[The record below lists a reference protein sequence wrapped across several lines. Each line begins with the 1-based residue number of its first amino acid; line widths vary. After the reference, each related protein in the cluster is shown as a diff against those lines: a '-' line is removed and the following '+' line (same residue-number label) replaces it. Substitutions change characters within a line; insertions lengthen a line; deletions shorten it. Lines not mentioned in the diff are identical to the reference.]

1 MTLDTNALAALD
13 NQLEGS
19 HARTTVTQWQRPA
32 TEPSPRRVGGL
43 RRSDVLAVTGA
54 GAASLGL
61 TALLF
66 TLLPLSGALGF
77 VLVAYV
83 FFIAFY
89 AVLVS
94 MDETRSAVRDRVAA
108 TIIHSIAFL
117 MLLALV
123 FVVVFTVLRGWEA
136 LVNSNFYTQDMA
148 AAGPLDPLDMGG
160 VFHAIVGTLIIIAI
174 ALVIVIPLGLACAI
188 FLNEIPGA
196 FTRLVRTITEAM
208 TALPSIVAGLFI
220 YASLILIFGL
230 PKSGFAAA
238 LAISVM
244 MLPIMI
250 RSADV
255 VLRLVP
261 GSLKEASY
269 ALGAGQWRTVW
280 RVTLPTAK
288 SGLTTSIILGT
299 ALGIGETAPVLLTA
313 GFTASL
319 NTNPTSG
326 PMISLPLATWEFV
339 KSPEPSMIAR
349 GFGTAAVLMLL
360 VLILFV
366 VARIIGG
373 RGPGNLTRLQQK
385 RRARRSRDDSQRFTK
400 RAAARVASDEEH
412 RAPSRGRPSFDSGDA
427 T

>member
-1 MTLDTNALAALD
+1 MSIDIRPTEDTTISVSTSVD
-13 NQLEGS
+13 S
-19 HARTTVTQWQRPA
+19 TTVSHWSPGA
-32 TEPSPRRVGGL
+32 PEPRARKVGGL
-43 RRSDVLAVTGA
+43 RRTDVLAVAGA
-54 GAASLGL
+54 GIGSVGV

-66 TLLPLSGALGF
+66 TILPFSGALGF
-77 VLVAYV
+77 ILIAYL
-83 FFIAFY
+83 FFIAIY

-94 MDETRSAVRDRVAA
+94 LDESKAAIRDRVAA

-123 FVVVFTVLRGWEA
+123 FVVVFTVIRGWEA
-136 LVNSNFYTQDMA
+136 LVNVNFYTQDMS
-148 AAGPLDPLDMGG
+148 AAGPLDPLSMGG
-160 VFHAIVGTLIIIAI
+160 ILHAIVGTLIIIAI

-188 FLNEIPGA
+188 FLNEMPGPFA
-196 FTRLVRTITEAM
+196 RIVRTITEAM

-220 YASLILIFGL
+220 YASLILAFGVQ
-230 PKSGFAAA
+230 KSGFAAA

-261 GSLKEASY
+261 GNLKEASY
-269 ALGAGQWRTVW
+269 ALGAGQWSTIW

-288 SGLTTSIILGT
+288 SGLMTSIILGT

-319 NTNPTSG
+319 NVNPVEG
-326 PMISLPLATWEFV
+326 PMIALPLATWEFV

-349 GFGTAAVLMLL
+349 GFGTAAALMIL
-360 VLILFV
+360 VLILFI

-373 RGPGNLTRLQQK
+373 RGAGNLSPIQA
-385 RRARRSRDDSQRFTK
+385 RRAKNQSRRDL
-400 RAAARVASDEEH
+400 ARMESNRIEDKTVFANLT
-412 RAPSRGRPSFDSGDA
+412 GI

>member
-1 MTLDTNALAALD
+1 MTLDTNSLAALD
-13 NQLEGS
+13 DQLQQ
-19 HARTTVTQWQRPA
+19 APKTTVTHWTRPD
-32 TEPSPRRVGGL
+32 TQPTPRRIGGL
-43 RRSDVLAVTGA
+43 RRTDVLAVG
-54 GAASLGL
+54 GAAASAIGI

-77 VLVAYV
+77 ILIAYLL
-83 FFIAFY
+83 FIVVY

-94 MDETRSAVRDRVAA
+94 MDETKSAVRDRVAA

-136 LVNSNFYTQDMA
+136 LVNSNFYTQDMS

-174 ALVIVIPLGLACAI
+174 ALVIVIPLGLACAV
-188 FLNEIPGA
+188 FLNEIPGP

-269 ALGAGQWRTVW
+269 ALGAGQWSTVW

-288 SGLTTSIILGT
+288 SGLMTSIILGT
-299 ALGIGETAPVLLTA
+299 AMGIGETAPVLLTA

-319 NTNPTSG
+319 NTNPTTG

-360 VLILFV
+360 VLILFAI
-366 VARIIGG
+366 ARIIGG
-373 RGPGNLTRLQQK
+373 RGPGNLTKFQQK
-385 RRARRSRDDSQRFTK
+385 RRKKRSREDSQRFTK
-400 RAAARVASDEEH
+400 LAAARVASQEAGP
-412 RAPSRGRPSFDSGDA
+412 APSVGPRSPDFGDPR
-427 T
+427 

>member
-1 MTLDTNALAALD
+1 MSIDIRPTEDTTTSVSTSVD
-13 NQLEGS
+13 S
-19 HARTTVTQWQRPA
+19 TTVSHWSPGA
-32 TEPSPRRVGGL
+32 PEPRARKVGGL
-43 RRSDVLAVTGA
+43 RRTDVLAVAGA
-54 GAASLGL
+54 GIGSVGV

-66 TLLPLSGALGF
+66 TILPFSGALGF
-77 VLVAYV
+77 ILIAYL
-83 FFIAFY
+83 FFIAIY

-94 MDETRSAVRDRVAA
+94 LDESKAAIRDRVAA

-123 FVVVFTVLRGWEA
+123 FVVVFTVIRGWEA
-136 LVNSNFYTQDMA
+136 LVNVNLYTQDMS
-148 AAGPLDPLDMGG
+148 AAGPLDPLSMGG
-160 VFHAIVGTLIIIAI
+160 ILHAIVGTLIIIAI

-188 FLNEIPGA
+188 FLNEMPGPFA
-196 FTRLVRTITEAM
+196 RIVRTITEAM

-220 YASLILIFGL
+220 YASLILAFGVQ
-230 PKSGFAAA
+230 KSGFAAA

-261 GSLKEASY
+261 GNLKEASY
-269 ALGAGQWRTVW
+269 ALGAGQWSTIW

-288 SGLTTSIILGT
+288 SGLMTSIILGT

-319 NTNPTSG
+319 NVNPVEG
-326 PMISLPLATWEFV
+326 PMIALPLATWEFV

-349 GFGTAAVLMLL
+349 GFGTAAALMII
-360 VLILFV
+360 VLILFI

-373 RGPGNLTRLQQK
+373 RGAGNLSPIQA
-385 RRARRSRDDSQRFTK
+385 RRAKNQSRRDL
-400 RAAARVASDEEH
+400 ARMESN
-412 RAPSRGRPSFDSGDA
+412 RIGDKTVFA
-427 T
+427 NLTGIT

>member
-1 MTLDTNALAALD
+1 MTLDTNSLAALD
-13 NQLEGS
+13 DQLQQ
-19 HARTTVTQWQRPA
+19 APKTTVTHWKRPD
-32 TEPSPRRVGGL
+32 TEPTPRRIGGL
-43 RRSDVLAVTGA
+43 RRTDVLAVS
-54 GAASLGL
+54 GAAASAIGI

-77 VLVAYV
+77 ILVAYLL
-83 FFIAFY
+83 FIVVY

-94 MDETRSAVRDRVAA
+94 MDETKSAVRDRVAA

-174 ALVIVIPLGLACAI
+174 ALVIVIPLGLACAV
-188 FLNEIPGA
+188 FLNEIPGP

-269 ALGAGQWRTVW
+269 ALGAGQWSTVW

-288 SGLTTSIILGT
+288 SGLMTSIILGT
-299 ALGIGETAPVLLTA
+299 AMGIGETAPVLLTA

-319 NTNPTSG
+319 NTNPTTG

-360 VLILFV
+360 VLILFAI
-366 VARIIGG
+366 ARIIGG
-373 RGPGNLTRLQQK
+373 RGPGNLTKFQQK
-385 RRARRSRDDSQRFTK
+385 RRTKRSREDSQRFT
-400 RAAARVASDEEH
+400 RLAAARVASQVAGP
-412 RAPSRGRPSFDSGDA
+412 APSVGPRSPDFGDSR
-427 T
+427 

>member
-1 MTLDTNALAALD
+1 MSIDIRPTEDTTISVSTSVD
-13 NQLEGS
+13 S
-19 HARTTVTQWQRPA
+19 TTVSHWSPGA
-32 TEPSPRRVGGL
+32 PEPRARKVGGL
-43 RRSDVLAVTGA
+43 RRTDVLAVAGA
-54 GAASLGL
+54 GIGSVGV

-66 TLLPLSGALGF
+66 TILPFSGALGF
-77 VLVAYV
+77 ILIAYL
-83 FFIAFY
+83 FFIAIY

-94 MDETRSAVRDRVAA
+94 LDESKAAIRDRVAA

-123 FVVVFTVLRGWEA
+123 FVVVFTVIRGWEA
-136 LVNSNFYTQDMA
+136 LVNVNFYTQDMS
-148 AAGPLDPLDMGG
+148 AAGPLDPLTMGG
-160 VFHAIVGTLIIIAI
+160 ILHAIVGTLIIIAI

-188 FLNEIPGA
+188 FLNEMPGPFA
-196 FTRLVRTITEAM
+196 RIVRTITEAM

-220 YASLILIFGL
+220 YASLILAFGVQ
-230 PKSGFAAA
+230 KSGFAAA

-261 GSLKEASY
+261 GNLKEASY
-269 ALGAGQWRTVW
+269 ALGAGQWSTIW

-288 SGLTTSIILGT
+288 SGLMTSIILGT

-319 NTNPTSG
+319 NVNPVEG
-326 PMISLPLATWEFV
+326 PMIALPLATWEFV

-349 GFGTAAVLMLL
+349 GFGTAAALMII
-360 VLILFV
+360 VLILFI

-373 RGPGNLTRLQQK
+373 RGAGNLSPIQA
-385 RRARRSRDDSQRFTK
+385 RRAKNQSRRDL
-400 RAAARVASDEEH
+400 ARMESNRIEDKTVFANLT
-412 RAPSRGRPSFDSGDA
+412 GI

>member
-13 NQLEGS
+13 DQLERPT
-19 HARTTVTQWQRPA
+19 RTTVTNWRKP
-32 TEPSPRRVGGL
+32 TSEPTPRKIGGL
-43 RRSDVLAVTGA
+43 RRSDVLAVAGA
-54 GAASLGL
+54 AAASLGI

-77 VLVAYV
+77 VIIAFI
-83 FFIAFY
+83 FFIAVY

-94 MDETRSAVRDRVAA
+94 MDETKSAVRDRVAA

-117 MLLALV
+117 MLMALV

-174 ALVIVIPLGLACAI
+174 ALVIVIPLGLACAV

-269 ALGAGQWRTVW
+269 ALGAGQWSTVW

-288 SGLTTSIILGT
+288 SGLMTSIILGT
-299 ALGIGETAPVLLTA
+299 AMGIGETAPVLLTA

-339 KSPEPSMIAR
+339 KSPEPAMIAR

-366 VARIIGG
+366 IARIIGG
-373 RGPGNLTRLQQK
+373 RGPGNLTKLQQK
-385 RRARRSRDDSQRFTK
+385 RRSKRSRDDSQRFTK
-400 RAAARVASDEEH
+400 RAAARVASEDGY
-412 RAPSRGRPSFDSGDA
+412 RAPSRGRPSPDSGEA

>member
-1 MTLDTNALAALD
+1 MSIDIRPSQMASLT
-13 NQLEGS
+13 EE
-19 HARTTVTQWQRPA
+19 TTVSGWIPGAPEPRP
-32 TEPSPRRVGGL
+32 RKIGGL
-43 RRSDVLAVTGA
+43 RRTDVLAVG
-54 GAASLGL
+54 GAAAGSLGV

-66 TLLPLSGALGF
+66 TIMPFSGALGF
-77 VLVAYV
+77 VLIAYL
-83 FFIAFY
+83 FFIAIY

-94 MDETRSAVRDRVAA
+94 MDESRVAIRDRVAA

-123 FVVVFTVLRGWEA
+123 FVVVFTVIRGWEA
-136 LVNSNFYTQDMA
+136 LVNVNFYTQDMSG
-148 AAGPLDPLDMGG
+148 AGPLDPLTMGDIL
-160 VFHAIVGTLIIIAI
+160 HAIVGTLIIIAI
-174 ALVIVIPLGLACAI
+174 ALVIVIPLGLACAVY
-188 FLNEIPGA
+188 LNEMPGPFA
-196 FTRLVRTITEAM
+196 RLVRTITEAM

-220 YASLILIFGL
+220 YASLILAFGVQ
-230 PKSGFAAA
+230 KSGFAAA

-261 GSLKEASY
+261 GSLKEAAF
-269 ALGAGQWRTVW
+269 ALGSGQWSTIW

-288 SGLTTSIILGT
+288 SGLMTSIILGT

-319 NTNPTSG
+319 NTNPIEG
-326 PMISLPLATWEFV
+326 PMIALPLATWEFV

-349 GFGTAAVLMLL
+349 GFGTAATLMLL
-360 VLILFV
+360 VVILFAI
-366 VARIIGG
+366 ARIVGG
-373 RGPGNLTRLQQK
+373 RGAGNLSPLQA
-385 RRARRSRDDSQRFTK
+385 RRAKSRSRRDL
-400 RAAARVASDEEH
+400 ARMESNRIEDKSVFANLT
-412 RAPSRGRPSFDSGDA
+412 GI

>member
-1 MTLDTNALAALD
+1 MTLDTDALTALD
-13 NQLEGS
+13 DQFKES
-19 HARTTVTQWQRPA
+19 RTRTTVTNWSPP
-32 TEPSPRRVGGL
+32 TSEPTPRRIGGL
-43 RRSDVLAVTGA
+43 RRTDVLAVG
-54 GAASLGL
+54 GAAVSALGM

-66 TLLPLSGALGF
+66 TLLPLSGLLGF
-77 VLVAYV
+77 VIVAYLL
-83 FFIAFY
+83 FIVVY

-108 TIIHSIAFL
+108 TVIHSIAFL

-136 LVNSNFYTQDMA
+136 LVNSNFYTQDMS

-174 ALVIVIPLGLACAI
+174 ALVVVIPLGIACAV
-188 FLNEIPGA
+188 FLNEIPGP
-196 FTRLVRTITEAM
+196 FSRLVRTITEAM

-261 GSLKEASY
+261 GSLKEAAY
-269 ALGAGQWRTVW
+269 ALGAGQWSTVW

-288 SGLTTSIILGT
+288 SGLMTSIILGT
-299 ALGIGETAPVLLTA
+299 AMGIGETAPVLLTA

-360 VLILFV
+360 VLILFAI
-366 VARIIGG
+366 ARIIGG
-373 RGPGNLTRLQQK
+373 RGPGNLTKMQQR
-385 RRARRSRDDSQRFTK
+385 RRAKRSREDSQRFTK
-400 RAAARVASDEEH
+400 VAAARVASAD
-412 RAPSRGRPSFDSGDA
+412 APAGTSSGPRSLDFGDSR
-427 T
+427 

>member
-1 MTLDTNALAALD
+1 MSIDIRPTEDTTISVSTSVD
-13 NQLEGS
+13 S
-19 HARTTVTQWQRPA
+19 TTVSHWSPGA
-32 TEPSPRRVGGL
+32 PEPRARKVGGL
-43 RRSDVLAVTGA
+43 RRTDVLAVAGA
-54 GAASLGL
+54 GIGSVGV

-66 TLLPLSGALGF
+66 TILPFSGALGF
-77 VLVAYV
+77 ILIAYL
-83 FFIAFY
+83 FFIAIY

-94 MDETRSAVRDRVAA
+94 LDESKAAIRDRVAA

-123 FVVVFTVLRGWEA
+123 FVVVFTVIRGWEA
-136 LVNSNFYTQDMA
+136 LVNVNFYTQDMS
-148 AAGPLDPLDMGG
+148 AAGPLDPLTMGG
-160 VFHAIVGTLIIIAI
+160 ILHAIVGTLIIIAI

-188 FLNEIPGA
+188 FLNEMPGPFA
-196 FTRLVRTITEAM
+196 RIVRTITEAM

-220 YASLILIFGL
+220 YASLILAFGVQ
-230 PKSGFAAA
+230 KSGFAAA

-261 GSLKEASY
+261 GNLKEASY
-269 ALGAGQWRTVW
+269 ALGAGQWSTIW

-288 SGLTTSIILGT
+288 SGLMTSIILGT

-319 NTNPTSG
+319 NVNPVEG
-326 PMISLPLATWEFV
+326 PMIALPLATWEFV

-349 GFGTAAVLMLL
+349 GFGTAAALMIL
-360 VLILFV
+360 VLILFI

-373 RGPGNLTRLQQK
+373 RGAGNLSPIQA
-385 RRARRSRDDSQRFTK
+385 RRAKNQSRRDL
-400 RAAARVASDEEH
+400 ARMESNRIEDKTVFANLT
-412 RAPSRGRPSFDSGDA
+412 GI

>member
-32 TEPSPRRVGGL
+32 SEPSPRRVGGL

-77 VLVAYV
+77 VLMAYV

-108 TIIHSIAFL
+108 TIIHSVAFL

-366 VARIIGG
+366 IARIIGG

-412 RAPSRGRPSFDSGDA
+412 REPSRGRPSPDSGDA

>member
-1 MTLDTNALAALD
+1 MSIDIRPTEDTTTSVSTSVD
-13 NQLEGS
+13 S
-19 HARTTVTQWQRPA
+19 TTVSHWSPGA
-32 TEPSPRRVGGL
+32 PEPRARKVGGL
-43 RRSDVLAVTGA
+43 RRTDVLAVAGA
-54 GAASLGL
+54 GIGSVGV

-66 TLLPLSGALGF
+66 TILPFSGALGF
-77 VLVAYV
+77 ILIAYL
-83 FFIAFY
+83 FFIAIY

-94 MDETRSAVRDRVAA
+94 LDESKAAIRDRVAA

-123 FVVVFTVLRGWEA
+123 FVVVFTVIRGWEA
-136 LVNSNFYTQDMA
+136 LVNVNFYTQDMS
-148 AAGPLDPLDMGG
+148 AAGPLDPLTMGG
-160 VFHAIVGTLIIIAI
+160 ILHAIVGTLIIIAI

-188 FLNEIPGA
+188 FLNEMPGPFA
-196 FTRLVRTITEAM
+196 RIVRTITEAM

-220 YASLILIFGL
+220 YASLILAFGVQ
-230 PKSGFAAA
+230 KSGFAAA

-261 GSLKEASY
+261 GNLKEASY
-269 ALGAGQWRTVW
+269 ALGAGQWSTIW

-288 SGLTTSIILGT
+288 SGLMTSIILGT

-319 NTNPTSG
+319 NVNPVEG
-326 PMISLPLATWEFV
+326 PMIALPLATWEFV

-349 GFGTAAVLMLL
+349 GFGTAAALMIL
-360 VLILFV
+360 VLILFI

-373 RGPGNLTRLQQK
+373 RGAGNLSPIQA
-385 RRARRSRDDSQRFTK
+385 RRAKNQSRRDL
-400 RAAARVASDEEH
+400 ARMESNRIEDKTVFANLT
-412 RAPSRGRPSFDSGDA
+412 GI

>member
-1 MTLDTNALAALD
+1 MSIDIRPTEDTTTSVSTSVD
-13 NQLEGS
+13 S
-19 HARTTVTQWQRPA
+19 TTVSHWSPGA
-32 TEPSPRRVGGL
+32 PEPRARKVGGL
-43 RRSDVLAVTGA
+43 RRTDILAVAGA
-54 GAASLGL
+54 GIGSVGV

-66 TLLPLSGALGF
+66 TILPFSGALGF
-77 VLVAYV
+77 ILIAYL
-83 FFIAFY
+83 FFIAIY

-94 MDETRSAVRDRVAA
+94 LDESKAAIRDRVAA

-123 FVVVFTVLRGWEA
+123 FVVVFTVIRGWEA
-136 LVNSNFYTQDMA
+136 LVNVNFYTQDMS
-148 AAGPLDPLDMGG
+148 AAGPLDPLSMGG
-160 VFHAIVGTLIIIAI
+160 ILHAIVGTLIIIAI

-188 FLNEIPGA
+188 FLNEMPGPFA
-196 FTRLVRTITEAM
+196 RIVRTITEAM

-220 YASLILIFGL
+220 YASLILAFGVQ
-230 PKSGFAAA
+230 KSGFAAA

-261 GSLKEASY
+261 GNLKEASY
-269 ALGAGQWRTVW
+269 ALGAGQWSTIW

-288 SGLTTSIILGT
+288 SGLMTSIILGT

-319 NTNPTSG
+319 NVNPVEG
-326 PMISLPLATWEFV
+326 PMIALPLATWEFV

-349 GFGTAAVLMLL
+349 GFGTAAALMIL
-360 VLILFV
+360 VLILFI

-373 RGPGNLTRLQQK
+373 RGAGNLSPIQA
-385 RRARRSRDDSQRFTK
+385 RRAKNQSRRDL
-400 RAAARVASDEEH
+400 ARMESNRIEDKTVFANLT
-412 RAPSRGRPSFDSGDA
+412 GI

>member
-1 MTLDTNALAALD
+1 MSIDIRPTEDTTTSVSTSVD
-13 NQLEGS
+13 S
-19 HARTTVTQWQRPA
+19 TTVSHWSPGA
-32 TEPSPRRVGGL
+32 PEPRARKVGGL
-43 RRSDVLAVTGA
+43 RRTDVLAVAGA
-54 GAASLGL
+54 GIGSVGV

-66 TLLPLSGALGF
+66 TILPFSGALGF
-77 VLVAYV
+77 ILIAYL
-83 FFIAFY
+83 FFIAIY

-94 MDETRSAVRDRVAA
+94 LDESKAAIRDRVAA

-123 FVVVFTVLRGWEA
+123 FVVVFTVIRGWEA
-136 LVNSNFYTQDMA
+136 LVNVNFYTQDMS
-148 AAGPLDPLDMGG
+148 AAGPLDPLSMGG
-160 VFHAIVGTLIIIAI
+160 ILHAIVGTLIIIAI

-188 FLNEIPGA
+188 FLNEMPGPFA
-196 FTRLVRTITEAM
+196 RIVRTITEAM

-220 YASLILIFGL
+220 YASLILAFGVQ
-230 PKSGFAAA
+230 KSGFAAA

-261 GSLKEASY
+261 GNLKEASY
-269 ALGAGQWRTVW
+269 ALGAGQWSTIW

-288 SGLTTSIILGT
+288 SGLMTSFILGT

-319 NTNPTSG
+319 NVNPVEG
-326 PMISLPLATWEFV
+326 PMIALPLATWEFV

-349 GFGTAAVLMLL
+349 GFGTAAALMIL
-360 VLILFV
+360 VLILFI

-373 RGPGNLTRLQQK
+373 RGAGNLSPIQA
-385 RRARRSRDDSQRFTK
+385 RRAKNQSRRDL
-400 RAAARVASDEEH
+400 ARMESNRIEDKTVFANLT
-412 RAPSRGRPSFDSGDA
+412 GI

>member
-1 MTLDTNALAALD
+1 MTLDTNSLAALD
-13 NQLEGS
+13 DQLQRPV
-19 HARTTVTQWQRPA
+19 RTTVTGWKVPDTQP
-32 TEPSPRRVGGL
+32 TPRRIGGL
-43 RRSDVLAVTGA
+43 RRTDVLSVG
-54 GAASLGL
+54 GAAASSIGI

-66 TLLPLSGALGF
+66 TLLHISGALGF
-77 VLVAYV
+77 IIIAYLL
-83 FFIAFY
+83 FIVVY

-94 MDETRSAVRDRVAA
+94 MDETKSAVRDRVAA

-136 LVNSNFYTQDMA
+136 LVNSNFYTQDMS

-174 ALVIVIPLGLACAI
+174 ALVIVIPLGLACAV

-261 GSLKEASY
+261 GSLKEAAY
-269 ALGAGQWRTVW
+269 ALGAGQWSTVW

-288 SGLTTSIILGT
+288 SGLMTSIILGT
-299 ALGIGETAPVLLTA
+299 AMGIGETAPVLLTA

-319 NTNPTSG
+319 NTNPTTG

-360 VLILFV
+360 VLILFAI
-366 VARIIGG
+366 ARIIGG
-373 RGPGNLTRLQQK
+373 RGPGNLTKFQQK
-385 RRARRSRDDSQRFTK
+385 RRAKRSREDSQRFTK
-400 RAAARVASDEEH
+400 MAAARVASSESDP
-412 RAPSRGRPSFDSGDA
+412 APSGGPRSLDFGDPR
-427 T
+427 